1 LFSLFLTQVL
11 SHPLFPL
18 NPFKQNDR
26 PRARAALIR
35 LLQLGG
41 GLGVAVAACV
51 IAGAGWLPS
60 AFTSDPGV
68 AAAAAAVLP
77 VVALLMPL
85 APCGSA
91 MEGALFGAM
100 RVAWVGGRTVG
111 ACVVSLAILAA
122 NARLGGGLVGVWV
135 ASALLLFANAAA
147 DAWLLSSPKWSP
159 VLAEDGAVAGG
170 DGGGEEEKKVE

>member
-1 LFSLFLTQVL
+1 MDRRDGAGWARSEHSLI
-11 SHPLFPL
+11 HPLTPSS
-18 NPFKQNDR
+18 QNDR

-41 GLGVAVAACV
+41 GLGVAVAAAI

-60 AFTSDPGV
+60 AFTSDPAV

-85 APCGSA
+85 APCGAA

-100 RVAWVGGRTVG
+100 RVGWVGGRTVG
-111 ACVVSLAILAA
+111 ACAVSLGILALS
-122 NARLGGGLVGVWV
+122 ARVGGGLVGVWI
-135 ASALLLFANAAA
+135 ASSLLLFSNAAA
-147 DAWLLSSPKWSP
+147 DAWLLFSPKWSP
-159 VLAEDGAVAGG
+159 VLAEDEPVAVAVAVA
-170 DGGGEEEKKVE
+170 EKVE